1 MAIYLKL
8 NYNFINR
15 DNGIEIPETRMPTIR
30 QYSKQSLSL
39 RTAEETV
46 SYSNNVNK
54 ALDGNPLTMSEVSET
69 PITDN

>member
-30 QYSKQSLSL
+30 QHCKRSLSL
-39 RTAEETV
+39 RTAEVTV
-46 SYSNNVNK
+46 SYADNVNK
-54 ALDGNPLTMSEVSET
+54 ALDGDPLTMSEVSDT
-69 PITDN
+69 PITNY